1 MGGVGGAVDR
11 MHDRNIDNIKDER
24 VIRMSQQNQ
33 AQQEYD
39 AAERRMEATEEY
51 DPYVDTEIKVLERKL
66 EAAKE
71 SRRRNSI
78 RLESECQQQ

>member
-33 AQQEYD
+33 AQQEYNQ
-39 AAERRMEATEEY
+39 AERRYEANEEY
-51 DPYVDTEIKVLERKL
+51 DPYIDTEIKVLERKL

-71 SRRRNSI
+71 NRRRNSI